1 MNDLFINQTNRIAEL
16 NPLPELRFNRVINNQ
31 PFTNFGKPLETGC
44 ALSFS
49 NGNPTKKTIEPP
61 WIATAKAEIGQKE
74 VVGAKSNPKILKYF
88 KASKFWGTD
97 DSGGANAWCAS
108 FVAWVMK
115 QHNYNPPK
123 NAFRAK
129 EWKNFGKTI
138 SKPVIGAIGIKSR
151 RGGGHVA
158 FIVGKSK
165 DNKYYYMLGGNQGD
179 AVNIK
184 QYSASVWEAFVVPA
198 GFDTTC
204 YSLPVYTGPSGKA
217 GKES

>member
-1 MNDLFINQTNRIAEL
+1 MNDLIIKKLNYNNEL
-16 NPLPELRFNRVINNQ
+16 NPLASLEFSHTINGVT
-31 PFTNFGKPLETGC
+31 FANFGKPLETGC
-44 ALSFS
+44 VLSFS
-49 NGNPTKKTIEPP
+49 NSADPKKTIEPP
-61 WIATAKAEIGQKE
+61 WLATAKAEIGQKE
-74 VVGAKSNPKILKYF
+74 IKGATANPKILKYF
-88 KASKFWGTD
+88 KASKFWGKD

-115 QHNYNPPK
+115 QHNYAPPK

-138 SKPVIGAIGIKSR
+138 SKPVIGTIGIKSR
-151 RGGGHVA
+151 NGGGHVA

-165 DNKYYYMLGGNQGD
+165 DDKYYYMLGGNQGD

-184 QYSASVWEAFVVPA
+184 QYPVNVWEAFVVPA
-198 GFDTTC
+198 GFDANC
-204 YSLPVYTGPSGKA
+204 YSLPIYTGASGKA